1 MAYNTGPSQI
11 SQRSYNGST
20 SQRYESYQDQKTYQ
34 YQTMGQNQR
43 DFNFS
48 QDYTLTYQDNGGS
61 GRGSGSSLPPPQ
73 NSHSSPR
80 GFLSQRGRGG
90 SQPIQRPATA
100 DGMRNKID
108 PNISGRGRGY
118 QKNVPF
124 NVGGVRTQP
133 FERSETTDPPRMRKP
148 LISPILSPDQP
159 AWDSP
164 FPTFPGTQKKSALT
178 KEQEIL
184 EQMSKM
190 EISEITQ
197 SQPRASGRKENQDMK
212 SRPRGSSRND
222 LDQHS
227 KISPRQGLAAEGDI
241 RKTSDQ
247 RNLPRRYPDD
257 IPENGYSDI
266 RQGVSEKNIKM
277 VAQNPSLVRKAQ
289 MTPTVNGLG
298 NNFAGRVLPQRP
310 STAAGVRQP
319 PQPNFKNK
327 MIPAQID
334 SNTGSTIQ
342 NGIVRNRSLSNLYDD
357 YYESET
363 NKKDPSPAL
372 EMPDFNIDS
381 TSYHRRGSSFEAH
394 MQIPSYNNM
403 SDEIAIKPLRLK
415 QNMYEKPQA
424 SYNEQPQPLYSEQQ
438 QPLYSEQQQ
447 PLYDEQLQP
456 QPLYGEQPQPLFNEQ
471 PQPLF
476 SEQPQP
482 LFSEQPQPLY
492 NEQSSEWNDSGI
504 SNIPQNS
511 NFGRYAP
518 NQSYN
523 EQLPYSKNSQPP
535 QSPKKFQVP
544 IRSSSTATGKT
555 DLSGAL
561 YSDVGEYGQTYTK
574 NKYMEASA
582 DKLPS
587 HPLPARPG
595 LLPDPVYPPNTAT
608 HPKNKP
614 TPIRNYSGLGHTQ
627 SVSHNSSSDAI
638 PATAELA
645 SDLEQLRNHIKTNPS
660 DQAAQL
666 QLAKRLIDDV
676 DFVVQPII
684 DQRTRNKT
692 REKHVMEAHRIL
704 KKLVA
709 QQNVEAMFF
718 LADCYGRGAPG
729 LEVDHKEAF
738 SLYQSAAKV
747 GHAAAAYRTAVC
759 CELGNEEGGGTRKD
773 PLKAIQWYKRAAM
786 LGDTPAMYKM
796 GIVLLKGLLGQQR
809 NPREA
814 IGWLKRAAERA
825 DAENPHA
832 LHELA
837 LLYEQPQSSEN
848 SVIRDEA
855 YSFQLFQQAADL
867 GYKFS
872 QFRLGCA
879 YEYGLFNCP
888 IDPKLSILWYSRA
901 AAQGEHQSELAL
913 SGWYLTGSE
922 GVLQQSDTEAY
933 LWARKAAIAG
943 LAKAEYAMGYF
954 TEVGIGSPGNLDDAK
969 RWYWRAAEIKTDNET
984 AQNFPKARERL
995 EVLKR
1000 GGSKAVLRPREKVQ
1014 R

>member
-1 MAYNTGPSQI
+1 MAYNIGPSQI
-11 SQRSYNGST
+11 SQRSYDEST
-20 SQRYESYQDQKTYQ
+20 SQRYESYQDQQADQ
-34 YQTMGQNQR
+34 YQPMGNNQG

-48 QDYTLTYQDNGGS
+48 QDYTMTYQDNGGG
-61 GRGSGSSLPPPQ
+61 GRGSGRSLPPPQ

-108 PNISGRGRGY
+108 PNSSGRGRGF
-118 QKNVPF
+118 QKSAPF
-124 NVGGVRTQP
+124 NVGGARTQP
-133 FERSETTDPPRMRKP
+133 FERSETTDTSRMRKP

-190 EISEITQ
+190 ELSETTQ
-197 SQPRASGRKENQDMK
+197 PQPRASGRKENQDMK

-222 LDQHS
+222 SDQFS
-227 KISPRQGLAAEGDI
+227 KISPRQGFPAEGDI
-241 RKTSDQ
+241 RKNSDQ
-247 RNLPRRYPDD
+247 RNLPRRYPKDLS
-257 IPENGYSDI
+257 ENGYSDL
-266 RQGVSEKNIKM
+266 RQGIPEKNMKM
-277 VAQNPSLVRKAQ
+277 VTQNPSLVRKAQ
-289 MTPTVNGLG
+289 MTQPVNGFG
-298 NNFAGRVLPQRP
+298 NNSAGRVLPQRP

-319 PQPNFKNK
+319 PQPQFQNR
-327 MIPAQID
+327 MIPMQID
-334 SNTGSTIQ
+334 PNTGSTNQ
-342 NGIVRNRSLSNLYDD
+342 NGFVRNRSLSNLYDD
-357 YYESET
+357 YYESDT
-363 NKKDPSPAL
+363 NKKDLSPAL

-381 TSYHRRGSSFEAH
+381 ASYHRRGSSFEAH

-424 SYNEQPQPLYSEQQ
+424 LYDEQLQPLYSEQQ
-438 QPLYSEQQQ
+438 QPLYSEQ
-447 PLYDEQLQP
+447 LQP
-456 QPLYGEQPQPLFNEQ
+456 QPLYGDQSQPLY
-471 PQPLF
+471 
-476 SEQPQP
+476 
-482 LFSEQPQPLY
+482 SEQPQPLY
-492 NEQSSEWNDSGI
+492 NEQSSEWNSSGP
-504 SNIPQNS
+504 SNITQSS

-518 NQSYN
+518 NQGYN
-523 EQLPYSKNSQPP
+523 EQFTHLKNSQPP
-535 QSPKKFQVP
+535 QSPTNFQLP

-555 DLSGAL
+555 DVSGAL
-561 YSDVGEYGQTYTK
+561 YSDVGEYGQNYSK

-595 LLPDPVYPPNTAT
+595 LQPDPVYPPSTAT
-608 HPKNKP
+608 HPNNKP
-614 TPIRNYSGLGHTQ
+614 TPIRNYSGLGPTQ
-627 SVSHNSSSDAI
+627 SLSHNPSSDAL
-638 PATAELA
+638 PATAELT
-645 SDLEQLRNHIKTNPS
+645 SELEQLRNYIKNNPS
-660 DQAAQL
+660 DQAVQL

-676 DFVVQPII
+676 DSVVQPII

-825 DAENPHA
+825 DVENPHA

-837 LLYEQPQSSEN
+837 LLYEQPQGSEN

-855 YSFQLFQQAADL
+855 YSFQLFQQAAEL

-969 RWYWRAAEIKTDNET
+969 RWYWRAA